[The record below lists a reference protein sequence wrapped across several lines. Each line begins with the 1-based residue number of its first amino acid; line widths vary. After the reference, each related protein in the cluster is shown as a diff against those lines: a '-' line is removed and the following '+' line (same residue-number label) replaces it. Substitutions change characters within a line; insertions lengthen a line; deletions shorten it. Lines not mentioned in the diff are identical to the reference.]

1 MGGVTDLVRCPL
13 SILEGFDSSR
23 TLDFLEG
30 KITLEKCHARPLPS
44 FLTFFAG
51 PKKVKR
57 QTRAPVGRTREE
69 EGSRPP
75 DQLQINH

>member
-30 KITLEKCHARPLPS
+30 KITRRKM
-44 FLTFFAG
+44 
-51 PKKVKR
+51 
-57 QTRAPVGRTREE
+57 
-69 EGSRPP
+69 SR
-75 DQLQINH
+75 